1 MEKLGNGDI
10 LFIAKMVVTVTSIL
24 LLTCWFIDYIIIMI
38 NQFNGI
44 L

>member
-1 MEKLGNGDI
+1 MEHLGNGDI
-10 LFIAKMVVTVTSIL
+10 FFIAKMVITVTLIL
-24 LLTCWFIDYIIIMI
+24 LLTCWAIDYIIIMI